1 MKRNAFWLA
10 CTALAAFLL
19 LPGAHAAEKIEVP
32 TLPVPSLGYFLP
44 PVIKAAGLDQA
55 NGLDLEFIQKQ
66 AATYRTDFA
75 AGTHKIGGS
84 GTVLADVALLKEKGV
99 DVVYLFNVF
108 DFWGTVVVPSD
119 SEIKTLRDLQGKV
132 LAAALPTTNYAMFRY
147 FADRAGLDL
156 ATVKV
161 RGTPVPGLVPTAR
174 VKRADAVQ
182 LWEPAYSVL
191 THGNDDFRRLE
202 FVEPWKKETG
212 HNAIPYLGVAV
223 YRSWAEEHRELIP
236 RLYRTYQAAAEFIRK
251 DPDAA
256 ARAIAKDSGLDQE
269 VVRDLLASDRLGLN
283 VYWPREQQQAM
294 DEVFRAAVSI
304 GYLKEMPP
312 AEVLYDPNQR

>member
-1 MKRNAFWLA
+1 MRPNTFWLVCA
-10 CTALAAFLL
+10 ALAASLHFST
-19 LPGAHAAEKIEVP
+19 ASAAEKIEVP

-44 PVIKAAGLDQA
+44 PVIKAQRLDEA

-108 DFWGTVVVPSD
+108 DFWGTVVVPKD
-119 SEIKTLRDLQGKV
+119 SEIKTLPDLEGKI

-156 ATVKV
+156 STVKV
-161 RGTPVPGLVPTAR
+161 RGTSVPGLVPTAR
-174 VKRADAVQ
+174 AERADAVQ

-202 FVEPWKKETG
+202 FVQPWKKETG
-212 HNAIPYLGVAV
+212 HDAIPYLGVAV
-223 YRSWAEEHRELIP
+223 YRSWAEEHRDLIP
-236 RLYRTYQAAAEFIRK
+236 RLYRTYQAAADFIRTN
-251 DPDAA
+251 PDAA

-269 VVRDLLASDRLGLN
+269 AVRDLLESDRLGLN
-283 VYWPREQQQAM
+283 IYWPKEHQQSM
-294 DEVFRAAVSI
+294 EEVFKAAVSI

-312 AEVLYDPNQR
+312 AEVLYDPDEN